1 MTRTRISSLAIAG
14 LLAALASGPVAAQT
28 APPAANAHA
37 AHAAAAQAAPEAPAT
52 NMSACHSMAGVD
64 HSSMTS
70 EQRAAMM
77 ERHRTMMA
85 THGAA
90 SADGAGMAGMA
101 GMDHSSMTPEQRA
114 AMMERRQTMM
124 AGMDHSNMSSEE
136 RAAMKAKHE
145 AMMAACA
152 GGLAGMDHGANDPA
166 PAAAAEPAHQ
176 H

>member
-37 AHAAAAQAAPEAPAT
+37 AHAAAAQTAPEPPAT
-52 NMSACHSMAGVD
+52 NMSACHSMAGMD

-77 ERHRTMMA
+77 ERH
-85 THGAA
+85 
-90 SADGAGMAGMA
+90 
-101 GMDHSSMTPEQRA
+101 
-114 AMMERRQTMM
+114 QTMM

-136 RAAMKAKHE
+136 HAAMKAKHE

-152 GGLAGMDHGANDPA
+152 DGMAGMDHDANHPA
-166 PAAAAEPAHQ
+166 PAAAAEPAQQ

>member
-28 APPAANAHA
+28 APPVANAHA
-37 AHAAAAQAAPEAPAT
+37 AHAAAAQAAPAAPEAPAT
-52 NMSACHSMAGVD
+52 NMSACHS
-64 HSSMTS
+64 
-70 EQRAAMM
+70 
-77 ERHRTMMA
+77 
-85 THGAA
+85 
-90 SADGAGMAGMA
+90 MA

-114 AMMERRQTMM
+114 AMMERHQTMM

-136 RAAMKAKHE
+136 HAAMKAKHE

-152 GGLAGMDHGANDPA
+152 GGMAGMDHGAHDPA
-166 PAAAAEPAHQ
+166 TAAAAEPAHQ